1 MAATKRMSKP
11 SEPSSSSPRGL
22 AHKLRANEGMA
33 SEETDR
39 IRAPSSARL
48 LAKRYR
54 LLERIDEGGAGEV
67 WRARDEKLDRDVA
80 IKLLG
85 PDADDA
91 FRARFAD
98 EARRAAAVVHPNVV
112 TVFDEG
118 RDGADA
124 FMVME
129 LVPGRTLREIV
140 ADRGPLP
147 AHEVA
152 RLVRQVAGAL
162 DAAHAAGVVHCD
174 VKPANVIVDREG
186 VAKLTDFGIARAARD
201 RDEQEL
207 LGTARYIAPERVEGG
222 PVTART
228 DVYGLGLVAYELL
241 TGRPAFDGATSEELV
256 RERLV
261 GPAPSLRLARVGI
274 DERLDAI
281 VGQALATDPDR
292 RYASA
297 GAFARALS
305 DVADRDS
312 DLTSSLPAVGGAR
325 TRRVAWSLPR
335 LDSTVAIL
343 AVLAILFALFLF
355 FSSFQRGAQPT
366 GPATAA
372 PSAAGAETPN
382 VVGRRLG
389 DAVSTL
395 QVAGFARVEW
405 DVGPGPGGA
414 CAVISQDPAAGAAI
428 ARGATAT
435 LRYVAGTD
443 CTRKGD

>member
-1 MAATKRMSKP
+1 
-11 SEPSSSSPRGL
+11 
-22 AHKLRANEGMA
+22 MA
-33 SEETDR
+33 SEKTGQ
-39 IRAPSSARL
+39 IRAPTHARL
-48 LAKRYR
+48 LATRYR
-54 LLERIDEGGAGEV
+54 LIERIDEGGAGEV
-67 WRARDEKLDRDVA
+67 WRARDEKLDRNVA

-85 PDADDA
+85 ADADDA

-129 LVPGRTLREIV
+129 LVPGKTLREIV
-140 ADRGPLP
+140 AERGPLP
-147 AHEVA
+147 PNEVSG
-152 RLVRQVAGAL
+152 LIKQVAGAL
-162 DAAHAAGVVHCD
+162 DAAHAAGVIHCD
-174 VKPANVIVDREG
+174 VKPANVIVDPKG

-261 GPAPSLRLARVGI
+261 GPPPSLRLARVGI
-274 DERLDAI
+274 DDRLDAI
-281 VGQALATDPDR
+281 VGRALPTVPDR

-297 GAFARALS
+297 GGFARAFS
-305 DVADRDS
+305 EVADRDS
-312 DLTSSLPAVGGAR
+312 DPTSSLGERIGSVSAAR
-325 TRRVAWSLPR
+325 GWTLPR
-335 LDSTVAIL
+335 FDSSVAIL

-355 FSSFQRGAQPT
+355 FSSFSKSAAPGANP
-366 GPATAA
+366 TAA
-372 PSAAGAETPN
+372 PSAAVAGTPN
-382 VVGRRLG
+382 VVGKKLA
-389 DAVSTL
+389 DAISTL
-395 QVAGFARVEW
+395 QAAGYAYVAW
-405 DVGPGPGGA
+405 TPGQGQGGS
-414 CAVISQDPAAGAAI
+414 CAVVSQEPPAGTALG
-428 ARGATAT
+428 RGATTT
-435 LRYVAGTD
+435 LSYIAGKD
-443 CTRKGD
+443 CTKKGD

>member
-1 MAATKRMSKP
+1 M
-11 SEPSSSSPRGL
+11 PSSGSRSGL
-22 AHKLRANEGMA
+22 AHKLRTNDGMA
-33 SEETDR
+33 SEKSNQM
-39 IRAPSSARL
+39 RASSSARL

-54 LLERIDEGGAGEV
+54 LIERIDEGGAGEV
-67 WRARDEKLDRDVA
+67 WRGRDEKLDRDVA

-85 PDADDA
+85 ADADDA

-129 LVPGRTLREIV
+129 LVPGKTLREIV
-140 ADRGPLP
+140 AERGPLP
-147 AHEVA
+147 PHEVS
-152 RLVRQVAGAL
+152 RLVRQLAAAL

-174 VKPANVIVDREG
+174 VKPANVIVDPQG
-186 VAKLTDFGIARAARD
+186 IAKLTDFGIARAARD

-241 TGRPAFDGATSEELV
+241 TGRPAFDGATTEELV

-261 GPAPSLRLARVGI
+261 GPPPSLRHARVGI
-274 DERLDAI
+274 DDRLDAI
-281 VGQALATDPDR
+281 VGRALATEPDR

-297 GAFARALS
+297 GAFSRAFS
-305 DVADRDS
+305 EVADRDS
-312 DLTSSLPAVGGAR
+312 DPTSSLSRIGGMR
-325 TRRVAWSLPR
+325 TGRGWTLPR
-335 LDSTVAIL
+335 FDSSVAIL

-355 FSSFQRGAQPT
+355 FSAFPKSALPGANT
-366 GPATAA
+366 TAA
-372 PSAAGAETPN
+372 PSAAAAGTPN
-382 VVGRRLG
+382 VVGKRLS
-389 DAVSTL
+389 DAISTL
-395 QVAGFARVEW
+395 QTAGFPIIEW
-405 DVGPGPGGA
+405 APGQGQGGA
-414 CAVISQDPAAGAAI
+414 CAVVRQEPP
-428 ARGATAT
+428 
-435 LRYVAGTD
+435 AGTTLARSGKTTLSYIAGKD
-443 CTRKGD
+443 CTKKED